1 MAVSPYGHDKG
12 GVGVRRVAS
21 PARCREGRLADEG
34 LGGVTTEGDASV
46 PARLFSYV
54 TRPPGK
60 AFPAVTP

>member
-1 MAVSPYGHDKG
+1 M
-12 GVGVRRVAS
+12 GVRRVAS

-54 TRPPGK
+54 TRPPDK